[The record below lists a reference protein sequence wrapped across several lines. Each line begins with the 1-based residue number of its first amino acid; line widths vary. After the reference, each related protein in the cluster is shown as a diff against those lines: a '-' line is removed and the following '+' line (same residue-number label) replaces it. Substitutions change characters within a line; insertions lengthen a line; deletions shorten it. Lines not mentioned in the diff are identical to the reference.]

1 MTMPKSSQS
10 KYYYGGAV
18 AICLLLILTGWIITT
33 KAQPKQTTT
42 EDIPLVKTQT
52 VSLNDSSAQSYNYSG
67 EVRGRYESQLAFQ
80 VGGKI
85 IRRNID
91 LGSVVKKGDVLLQID
106 PIDIQQGTTATKA
119 QLSAAESQFKLAKD
133 NLERFRELY
142 NEKLMSQAEFDRYQT
157 TYDAA
162 DAQLRQAKAQY
173 TASANQLN
181 YCNLYA
187 DHSGVVAG
195 IFAETGQVVGPGQ
208 PVVTL
213 VRDNEK
219 EVEIDV
225 PENRLEE
232 VRNSKQLMVKFW
244 ALPNLCIAGKI
255 REVAPMANPLSR
267 TYTMRISLLNPS
279 PELELGMT
287 ATVMVAD
294 TGATETVYIPLTAIY
309 QTGKTPVVWVVN
321 DEGKVHSRPVKLG
334 EFGEDQVQVLEGLK
348 AGDVVVTAGAYKLLA
363 GQKVRPEDAENE

>member
-1 MTMPKSSQS
+1 MWKSNHT
-10 KYYYGGAV
+10 KYYWGAT
-18 AICLLLILTGWIITT
+18 AGICLALLLTGWVIKT
-33 KAQPKQTTT
+33 KAQPKQIITN
-42 EDIPLVKTQT
+42 DIPVVKTQT
-52 VSLNDSSAQSYNYSG
+52 ISSGGSSVQSYSYSG

-85 IRRNID
+85 IRRNVD

-119 QLSAAESQFKLAKD
+119 QLSAAESQYKLAKD

-142 NEKLMSQAEFDRYQT
+142 DEKLMSQAEFDRYQT
-157 TYDAA
+157 VYDAA
-162 DAQLRQAKAQY
+162 DAQLHQAKAQY

-195 IFAETGQVVGPGQ
+195 IYAETGQVVGPGQ
-208 PVVTL
+208 PVVIL

-219 EVEIDV
+219 EIEINV
-225 PENRLEE
+225 PENRLAE
-232 VRNSKQLMVKFW
+232 VRNSTQLIVKFW
-244 ALPNLCIAGKI
+244 ALPDLYVTGKI

-267 TYTMRISLLNPS
+267 TYTMRISLLEAS
-279 PELELGMT
+279 PELKLGMT

-294 TGATETVYIPLTAIY
+294 SGATETVNIPLTAIY
-309 QTGKTPVVWVVN
+309 QTGKTPGVWVVEDN
-321 DEGKVHSRPVKLG
+321 SSVHLRRVKLG

-348 AGDVVVTAGAYKLLA
+348 AGDVVVTAGAYKLLE
-363 GQKVRPEDAENE
+363 GQKVRLEDAENE